1 MIKRTVFLGVML
13 FVAAAI
19 PSPHALTAAGSLQAP
34 SAAAPAKQDPSSNP
48 AGALVA
54 RYCVSCH
61 SDRLKTGSLSLQNL
75 DANRPELAADVWEK
89 VVHKLR
95 TQSMPPVGLPRP
107 EKAAYESAALALET
121 ALDRAAAASP
131 NPGRPS
137 VHRLNRVEYTNA
149 VRDLIALEIDGR
161 SLLPPDDAAYG
172 FDNIADNLTVSPRLM
187 ERYLVAARRVGR
199 LAFGFPESDPAV
211 HIYKIPK
218 FYMQDERVE
227 EEAPF
232 GTRGGI
238 AVRHYFPLDGDYT
251 FQIKLERNHSEVL
264 RGMTDKSQLEIR
276 VDGQRVRLFTVGGL
290 GKRPACYVTNTCPEN
305 PDDKNQAD
313 DGLDVRVSLKAGS
326 HLIGVAFIDEQ
337 RAKPEGPLGYR
348 ATVWQFDSQDIGSAM
363 VYTVTIGGP
372 FNGKVPTDT
381 PSRRA
386 ILVCQPKSP
395 AEEPACANQIV
406 SRLARRAFRR
416 PVGKADVDMLMRA
429 FNEGRRGATFDHG
442 IERALR
448 AMLVDP
454 EFLFRIERAPA
465 TVKPGVAYRL
475 TDIELASRLSFFLWS
490 SIPDD
495 ELLDVAARGR
505 LRDRTVL
512 AQQVSRMLKDSR
524 ANALVKNFGGQWLLT
539 RNVRLATPNPD
550 EFSAW
555 DENLREGFERE
566 TELFLASMIAEDRSI
581 LEMLTADYTYL
592 DEQLAKFYGIPNVYG
607 GHFRRVT
614 LPEGSPRRGLL
625 GKGSILLVTS
635 YADRTSPVLRGKWLL
650 ENILGAPP
658 PPPPPDVPPLDES
671 TSALG
676 PQSTMRERMERHR
689 ANAQCAA
696 CHARMDPLGLALE
709 NFDAIGGWRTVEANK
724 PIDSSAALADG
735 TKFSGPIELQRV
747 LLSRGNEF
755 VTTVADKLITY
766 GVGRGM
772 ESYDR
777 PALRQIVKRT
787 TADNYRWSSLIQAI
801 VESTPFQMRLAPSP
815 DVEPPKATGAGNQ

>member
-1 MIKRTVFLGVML
+1 
-13 FVAAAI
+13 
-19 PSPHALTAAGSLQAP
+19 
-34 SAAAPAKQDPSSNP
+34 
-48 AGALVA
+48 
-54 RYCVSCH
+54 
-61 SDRLKTGSLSLQNL
+61 
-75 DANRPELAADVWEK
+75 
-89 VVHKLR
+89 
-95 TQSMPPVGLPRP
+95 
-107 EKAAYESAALALET
+107 
-121 ALDRAAAASP
+121 
-131 NPGRPS
+131 
-137 VHRLNRVEYTNA
+137 
-149 VRDLIALEIDGR
+149 
-161 SLLPPDDAAYG
+161 
-172 FDNIADNLTVSPRLM
+172 
-187 ERYLVAARRVGR
+187 
-199 LAFGFPESDPAV
+199 
-211 HIYKIPK
+211 
-218 FYMQDERVE
+218 
-227 EEAPF
+227 
-232 GTRGGI
+232 
-238 AVRHYFPLDGDYT
+238 
-251 FQIKLERNHSEVL
+251 
-264 RGMTDKSQLEIR
+264 
-276 VDGQRVRLFTVGGL
+276 
-290 GKRPACYVTNTCPEN
+290 
-305 PDDKNQAD
+305 
-313 DGLDVRVSLKAGS
+313 
-326 HLIGVAFIDEQ
+326 
-337 RAKPEGPLGYR
+337 
-348 ATVWQFDSQDIGSAM
+348 
-363 VYTVTIGGP
+363 
-372 FNGKVPTDT
+372 
-381 PSRRA
+381 
-386 ILVCQPKSP
+386 
-395 AEEPACANQIV
+395 
-406 SRLARRAFRR
+406 
-416 PVGKADVDMLMRA
+416 
-429 FNEGRRGATFDHG
+429 
-442 IERALR
+442 
-448 AMLVDP
+448 MLVDP